1 MRTNALVNVARS
13 DASRMSW
20 SMASAKPPPAAAP
33 FTAAISGLSKFLI
46 ASVSLPIPSAVER
59 ALGRA
64 ELGCQPEFF
73 VHQHV
78 EPVPGRVAVEVAH
91 VGARAER
98 IAFACRNH
106 HPHSVAV
113 RASSSAARYSAEQCP
128 GQAVAL
134 LWPVEPADQN
144 GAVSLDHD
152 FGSSRYPAAQRS
164 SGSLPALT
172 VDCSSTYSERP
183 SAPNSRPMPDCLN
196 PPNGR

>member
-1 MRTNALVNVARS
+1 VNVARQ
-13 DASRMSW
+13 
-20 SMASAKPPPAAAP
+20 AAAGRRTVYRCDQRLVEILDRQCFP
-33 FTAAISGLSKFLI
+33 ADSH
-46 ASVSLPIPSAVER
+46 AVVC

-64 ELGCQPEFF
+64 ELGCQSEFF

-106 HPHSVAV
+106 HPHSVRTGLV
-113 RASSSAARYSAEQCP
+113 QRGQVLGEQCP
-128 GQAVAL
+128 GQPVAL

-152 FGSSRYPAAQRS
+152 FGHRDTQRLSRARAACPR
-164 SGSLPALT
+164 
-172 VDCSSTYSERP
+172 
-183 SAPNSRPMPDCLN
+183 
-196 PPNGR
+196 